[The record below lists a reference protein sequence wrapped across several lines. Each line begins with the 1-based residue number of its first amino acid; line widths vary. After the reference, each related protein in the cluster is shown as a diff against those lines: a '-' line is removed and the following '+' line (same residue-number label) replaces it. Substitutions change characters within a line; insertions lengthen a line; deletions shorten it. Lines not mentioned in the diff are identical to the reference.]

1 MKRSEDAAR
10 AVSRDNQKVLRT
22 LVKEAQIVKK
32 ISMLLF
38 AFSQL
43 KIDANRYRRA

>member
-22 LVKEAQIVKK
+22 VVKEAQIVNK
-32 ISMLLF
+32 IFMFL
-38 AFSQL
+38 AFPQL
-43 KIDANRYRRA
+43 KIDANRYRRV